1 MPLFPSNMP
10 AYFMSQLQNRMAPA
24 KIIWQI
30 CDHKRG
36 HENQSS
42 GLIHALSKQT
52 AIEPIRID
60 IDKHKASWWQAVRG
74 IFPPASAL
82 PQPDLIIATG
92 SQTHSSLLAAGRAT
106 GAPTLL
112 IMAPPKGLTRFFDL
126 CIVPAHDQRQGPN
139 IIQTTGAM
147 NTVEASPNKEPQ
159 AGLFLIGG
167 PSQHHN
173 WDEAALLEQIST
185 ILAANTDLRWQLT
198 TSRRSPS
205 HTTKQLQQLQQV
217 QARASDQLEVIPVED
232 TAADWLP
239 RQLARS
245 SYVWVT
251 EDSVSMVYE
260 ALSSGAK
267 VGLLPVPRK
276 AGESRIVRGL
286 DALQQS
292 QHVLSYSK
300 EHTDLTHFKA
310 PPPLNEAARIAK
322 IVVAKFLT

>member
-173 WDEAALLEQIST
+173 WDEAALLEQISA
-185 ILAANTDLRWQLT
+185 ILASNTEHHWKLT
-198 TSRRSPS
+198 TSRRTPAS
-205 HTTKQLQQLQQV
+205 TTERLRSL
-217 QARASDQLEVIPVED
+217 AADQLKVIPVEE
-232 TAADWLP
+232 TEADWLP
-239 RQLARS
+239 QKLAES
-245 SYVWVT
+245 SYAWVT

-276 AGESRIVRGL
+276 AGESRIIRGL
-286 DALQQS
+286 DALKAS
-292 QHVLSYSK
+292 NHILSSS
-300 EHTDLTHFKA
+300 ENQPDLSSFQA

-322 IVVAKFLT
+322 IVSHRFF

>member
-1 MPLFPSNMP
+1 MP
-10 AYFMSQLQNRMAPA
+10 AYFMSQLQNKMAPA

-52 AIEPIRID
+52 PIEPIRID
-60 IDKHKASWWQAVRG
+60 IDSHKASWWQAVRG
-74 IFPPASAL
+74 TFPSASTL
-82 PQPDLIIATG
+82 PQPDLIIAAG

-126 CIVPAHDQRQGPN
+126 CVVPAHDQRQGPN

-147 NTVEASPNKEPQ
+147 NTVEASPNKAPNT
-159 AGLFLIGG
+159 GLFLIGG

-173 WDEAALLEQIST
+173 WDEAALLNQIST
-185 ILAANTDLRWQLT
+185 ILNSNSQLQWKLT
-198 TSRRSPS
+198 TSRRTPES
-205 HTTKQLQQLQQV
+205 TTARLQSLE
-217 QARASDQLEVIPVED
+217 SNQLEVIPVEQ
-232 TAADWLP
+232 TKADWLP
-239 RQLARS
+239 QQLGRS

-276 AGESRIVRGL
+276 AGESRIIRGL

-292 QHVLSYSK
+292 KHVLSYS
-300 EHTDLTHFKA
+300 EDQTDLTSFKA

-322 IVVAKFLT
+322 IVSHRFF